1 MPAIKT
7 NEKNTGKDMKH
18 FNTVIFDLDGTL
30 LNTLTDL
37 HLSVNK
43 ALAEGGFPART
54 ESEVRSALGNGYHY
68 LMEHCAPA
76 GTEEHKIKEIL
87 AVFEDYYY
95 RHSMDNTRPYDGI
108 PETIDLLNAKGFKM
122 AIVSNKGMKAVKELA
137 RHFFGDSI
145 GIAIGESEKV
155 RRKPAPDSVAEAMS
169 LLGST
174 KEETLYVGDSE
185 VDIATAKNA
194 GIDCLS
200 VSWGFRTR
208 EQLIA
213 SGATDIIDR
222 PSQIAAFLGL

>member
-1 MPAIKT
+1 
-7 NEKNTGKDMKH
+7 
-18 FNTVIFDLDGTL
+18 
-30 LNTLTDL
+30 
-37 HLSVNK
+37 
-43 ALAEGGFPART
+43 
-54 ESEVRSALGNGYHY
+54 
-68 LMEHCAPA
+68 
-76 GTEEHKIKEIL
+76 
-87 AVFEDYYY
+87 
-95 RHSMDNTRPYDGI
+95 MDNTRPYDGI

-137 RHFFGDSI
+137 RHFFGNSI

-200 VSWGFRTR
+200 VSWGFRTG

>member
-1 MPAIKT
+1 
-7 NEKNTGKDMKH
+7 MKH

-122 AIVSNKGMKAVKELA
+122 AIVSNKGMKAVKELS

-155 RRKPAPDSVAEAMS
+155 KKAYNFTEITRKQMKAYYKENKDLFTRYNNDRFFIFEVKTVIYKKIREAQYD
-169 LLGST
+169 
-174 KEETLYVGDSE
+174 EEINNILCKL
-185 VDIATAKNA
+185 A
-194 GIDCLS
+194 
-200 VSWGFRTR
+200 
-208 EQLIA
+208 
-213 SGATDIIDR
+213 
-222 PSQIAAFLGL
+222 

>member
-1 MPAIKT
+1 
-7 NEKNTGKDMKH
+7 MKH

-145 GIAIGESEKV
+145 G
-155 RRKPAPDSVAEAMS
+155 
-169 LLGST
+169 ST
-174 KEETLYVGDSE
+174 KKETLYVGDSE

-200 VSWGFRTR
+200 VSWGFRTG

>member
-1 MPAIKT
+1 
-7 NEKNTGKDMKH
+7 MKH

-87 AVFEDYYY
+87 TVFEDYYY

-108 PETIDLLNAKGFKM
+108 PETIDLQSCRTKG
-122 AIVSNKGMKAVKELA
+122 
-137 RHFFGDSI
+137 
-145 GIAIGESEKV
+145 
-155 RRKPAPDSVAEAMS
+155 
-169 LLGST
+169 
-174 KEETLYVGDSE
+174 
-185 VDIATAKNA
+185 
-194 GIDCLS
+194 
-200 VSWGFRTR
+200 
-208 EQLIA
+208 
-213 SGATDIIDR
+213 
-222 PSQIAAFLGL
+222 

>member
-1 MPAIKT
+1 
-7 NEKNTGKDMKH
+7 MKH

-37 HLSVNK
+37 HLSVNH
-43 ALAEGGFPART
+43 ALAKAGCPART
-54 ESEVRSALGNGYHY
+54 ENEVRLALGNGYRY

-76 GTEEHKIKEIL
+76 GTGENRINEVL
-87 AVFEDYYY
+87 SVFEDYYY
-95 RHSMDNTRPYDGI
+95 NHSMDNTRPYDGI
-108 PETIDLLNAKGFKM
+108 PETIDTLKGKGYKM
-122 AIVSNKGMKAVKELA
+122 AIVSNKGMKAVEELA
-137 RHFFGDSI
+137 RHFFGNTI
-145 GIAIGESEKV
+145 KTAIGESEKV

-174 KEETLYVGDSE
+174 KKETLYVGDSE